1 MTNQISDVQEKI
13 IYPASGILALF
24 MAVLFLFGGLAL
36 GWYVSIFL
44 GAFFVLASFVLFSG
58 VTTVNPNE
66 AVVTQLFGNYNGTIY
81 QNGILFVNPL
91 TSTKKHSLKRQN
103 FASGKVKVN
112 DKRGNPIELAV
123 IVSWR
128 ISNATKAEYNVEA
141 PTHFVGEQ
149 VLGIFADEA
158 SKYSYDV
165 NEHDKTSQDLSFR
178 KNSVEIA
185 ENLRVI
191 LQKRVDDVGIEILEL
206 RFNHCAYSSEIAHA
220 MLQKQQAEAMLDAR
234 KAIVDGAYKMVEEL
248 VEKFLENQKVKLT
261 PEDIAKLTINLMTVL
276 VSDKETTPVVKLDN

>member
-1 MTNQISDVQEKI
+1 MTNQVLDVQEKI

-24 MAVLFLFGGLAL
+24 MAILFFFSGVAIS
-36 GWYVSIFL
+36 WYVSFFL
-44 GAFFVLASFVLFSG
+44 GGFFVLASIILFAG
-58 VTTVNPNE
+58 ITTVNPNE
-66 AVVTQLFGNYNGTIY
+66 SVVTQLFGNYNGTIY

-91 TSTKKHSLKRQN
+91 TTTSKHSLKRQN

-112 DKRGNPIELAV
+112 D
-123 IVSWR
+123 
-128 ISNATKAEYNVEA
+128 TKAEYNVEA

-248 VEKFLENQKVKLT
+248 IEKFVENQKVKLS

-276 VSDKETTPVVKLDN
+276 VSDKEATPVVKLDN

>member
-1 MTNQISDVQEKI
+1 MTNQVLDVLGLMPLEFPAL
-13 IYPASGILALF
+13 YPASGILALF
-24 MAVLFLFGGLAL
+24 MAILFFFSGVAIS
-36 GWYVSIFL
+36 WYVSFFL
-44 GAFFVLASFVLFSG
+44 GGFFVLASIILFAG
-58 VTTVNPNE
+58 ITTVNPNE
-66 AVVTQLFGNYNGTIY
+66 SVVTQLFGNYNGTIY

-91 TSTKKHSLKRQN
+91 TTTSKHSLKRQN
-103 FASGKVKVN
+103 FASGKVKV
-112 DKRGNPIELAV
+112 
-123 IVSWR
+123 
-128 ISNATKAEYNVEA
+128 NATKAEYNVEA

-248 VEKFLENQKVKLT
+248 IEKFVENQKVKLS

-276 VSDKETTPVVKLDN
+276 VSDKEATPVVKLDN